1 MKVGVA
7 VGRVRVSV
15 AVSVGVDVGAVE
27 VGKGP
32 RSDPAVRAT
41 AVFVLFAF
49 CRASASSGERRNKTI
64 QTRKSRPMHTML
76 IGRTCEGV
84 RLFF

>member
-1 MKVGVA
+1 M
-7 VGRVRVSV
+7 SV
-15 AVSVGVDVGAVE
+15 AVSVGVDVGAVD

-49 CRASASSGERRNKTI
+49 CRASASRGERRNA
-64 QTRKSRPMHTML
+64 TM
-76 IGRTCEGV
+76 
-84 RLFF
+84 